1 MCYLSDPKSLEFV
14 WDPIIAEHRGRPIS
28 KTGYRRSWEAACEKT
43 GLSGRLFHD
52 LRRTGVRNL
61 IRAGVTEAVGMK
73 ISGHKT
79 RSVFSRYNITSEDD
93 LKEAAEK
100 QDAYQKQNYDVSMT
114 FGDLADEAESIANQE
129 SSETSNF
136 PT

>member
-1 MCYLSDPKSLEFV
+1 
-14 WDPIIAEHRGRPIS
+14 
-28 KTGYRRSWEAACEKT
+28 
-43 GLSGRLFHD
+43 
-52 LRRTGVRNL
+52 
-61 IRAGVTEAVGMK
+61 MK

-114 FGDLADEAESIANQE
+114 FGDLADEAKSIANQE
-129 SSETSNF
+129 SSETSDF